1 MREKPLNT
9 HAVDRQMR
17 NSPLKVFLLLA
28 AIFIIG
34 MLVYF
39 PDYARLTALK
49 QANKK
54 LKEDIGALEKEI
66 AGLKRQIKTA
76 GSDPLVYEKVAREE
90 LGAVKENEIA
100 VDIEE

>member
-1 MREKPLNT
+1 MREKPSDA
-9 HAVDRQMR
+9 HAVKVRMH
-17 NSPLKVFLLLA
+17 NSPLKIFLLLA
-28 AIFIIG
+28 AIFVIC

-49 QANKK
+49 QANRK
-54 LKEDIGALEKEI
+54 LKEDIQTLEKEI

>member
-1 MREKPLNT
+1 MQGKPSNT
-9 HAVDRQMR
+9 HAANGPAH

-28 AIFIIG
+28 AIFIVC

-54 LKEDIGALEKEI
+54 LKEDIGVLEKEI
-66 AGLKRQIKTA
+66 AGLKRQIKSA

>member
-1 MREKPLNT
+1 MREEPLNT
-9 HAVDRQMR
+9 HAANERMR
-17 NSPLKVFLLLA
+17 NSPLKVFLLLV
-28 AIFIIG
+28 AIFVTC

-39 PDYARLTALK
+39 PDYARLMALK

-66 AGLKRQIKTA
+66 TGLKRQIKTA

>member
-1 MREKPLNT
+1 MQEKPLST
-9 HAVDRQMR
+9 HAANRLMH

-28 AIFIIG
+28 AIFIVG

-54 LKEDIGALEKEI
+54 LKEDIGVLEKEI
-66 AGLKRQIKTA
+66 VSLKRRIKSV

>member
-1 MREKPLNT
+1 MQEKTSSVPVNGP
-9 HAVDRQMR
+9 MR
-17 NSPLKVFLLLA
+17 NSPLKIFLLLA
-28 AIFIIG
+28 AIFVIW
-34 MLVYF
+34 MLIYF
-39 PDYARLTALK
+39 PDYARLAALR

-54 LKEDIGALEKEI
+54 LKGDIVLLEKEI
-66 AGLKRQIKTA
+66 GNLKHQIAGA